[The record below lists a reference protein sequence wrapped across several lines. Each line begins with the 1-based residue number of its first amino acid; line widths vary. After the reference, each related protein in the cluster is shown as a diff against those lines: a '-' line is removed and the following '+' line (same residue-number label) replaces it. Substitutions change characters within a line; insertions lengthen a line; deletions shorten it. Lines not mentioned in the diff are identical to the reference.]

1 MRVINLAQG
10 ELVLLAAYIA
20 YSVESGLGLNPV
32 LAIPIALVVVCLTS
46 AIVYFVVSRI
56 KKDREINSLILTYG
70 IGVIL
75 TNGMLLIWKA
85 DIRSTSSEWLQ
96 EAFVLGPFYSMR
108 SEVLFFGVSL
118 LMMAALVVAL
128 AQLVWRAVRA
138 VSSNRDAAKLM
149 GINPGYTELVSF
161 IVAGILASFAG
172 VALFSYG
179 VISPAYGG
187 VLTVKAF
194 IITVLAGV
202 GSIPGVLIG
211 AILLGVAEAL
221 TVTLASSALQELAGM
236 GCSCWCC
243 SSCPTACSAC
253 VREGDEIMT
262 MNKNKLPALLL
273 PLLLIGAPLL
283 LAQDHYVMSLLV
295 ASMVIGGIALS
306 WALLGNLGG
315 MISFGHAAFFGVGAY
330 TSAVLSMKFGVPV
343 LLGLLLGGVGAL
355 IAAWRCC
362 RYCACAVRISRWR
375 SWPTPT
381 SSASWPRNGVR

>member
-1 MRVINLAQG
+1 MNELILQALYSGLLQGGSYALIALGLALVFGAMRVINLAQG

-46 AIVYFVVSRI
+46 AITYFVVSRI

-118 LMMAALVVAL
+118 LMMAALWWWL
-128 AQLVWRAVRA
+128 SRSWYGRAVRA

-236 GCSCWCC
+236 G
-243 SSCPTACSAC
+243 
-253 VREGDEIMT
+253 
-262 MNKNKLPALLL
+262 LF
-273 PLLLIGAPLL
+273 
-283 LAQDHYVMSLLV
+283 LLV
-295 ASMVIGGIALS
+295 LFIMPNGL
-306 WALLGNLGG
+306 
-315 MISFGHAAFFGVGAY
+315 FGVRARRG
-330 TSAVLSMKFGVPV
+330 
-343 LLGLLLGGVGAL
+343 
-355 IAAWRCC
+355 
-362 RYCACAVRISRWR
+362 
-375 SWPTPT
+375 
-381 SSASWPRNGVR
+381 

>member
-1 MRVINLAQG
+1 MSELILQALYSGLLQGGSYALIALGLALVFGAMRVINLAQG
-10 ELVLLAAYIA
+10 ELVLLSAYIA

-46 AIVYFVVSRI
+46 ALVYFVVGRI

-75 TNGMLLIWKA
+75 TNGMLLVWKA
-85 DIRSTSSEWLQ
+85 DIRSTSSEWMQ

-118 LMMAALVVAL
+118 VMMAGLWWWL
-128 AQLVWRAVRA
+128 SRSWYGRAVRA

-161 IVAGILASFAG
+161 IVAGILAAFAG

-211 AILLGVAEAL
+211 AVLLGVAEAL

-236 GCSCWCC
+236 G
-243 SSCPTACSAC
+243 
-253 VREGDEIMT
+253 
-262 MNKNKLPALLL
+262 LF
-273 PLLLIGAPLL
+273 
-283 LAQDHYVMSLLV
+283 LLV
-295 ASMVIGGIALS
+295 LFIMPNGL
-306 WALLGNLGG
+306 
-315 MISFGHAAFFGVGAY
+315 FGVRGRR
-330 TSAVLSMKFGVPV
+330 G
-343 LLGLLLGGVGAL
+343 
-355 IAAWRCC
+355 
-362 RYCACAVRISRWR
+362 
-375 SWPTPT
+375 
-381 SSASWPRNGVR
+381 